1 MVSLGCVILSN
12 VVPCPLP
19 PVSEMDKGKM
29 MRGPRAQTRSGLYA
43 EAGENH
49 WEVVMKVN
57 RIVIKKQQ
65 QQTRAFLLQHRG

>member
-1 MVSLGCVILSN
+1 MVSLGCVILSS

-19 PVSEMDKGKM
+19 PVSEMDKGEM
-29 MRGPRAQTRSGLYA
+29 MRDPRAQTRSGLYA

-57 RIVIKKQQ
+57 RIVIK

>member
-1 MVSLGCVILSN
+1 MVSLGCVILSS

-19 PVSEMDKGKM
+19 PVSEMDKGEM
-29 MRGPRAQTRSGLYA
+29 MRDPRAQMRSGLYA

-57 RIVIKKQQ
+57 RIVIK